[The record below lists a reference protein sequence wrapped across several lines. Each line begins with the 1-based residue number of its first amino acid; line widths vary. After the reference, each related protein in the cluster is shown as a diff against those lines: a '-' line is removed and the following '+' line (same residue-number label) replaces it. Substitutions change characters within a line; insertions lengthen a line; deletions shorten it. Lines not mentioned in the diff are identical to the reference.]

1 MLSEVKQS
9 TPADRSE
16 ASFRQ
21 EGFFAVLKMTSRN
34 RLGTA

>member
-21 EGFFAVLKMTSRN
+21 ERFFAVLRMMATRSE
-34 RLGTA
+34 